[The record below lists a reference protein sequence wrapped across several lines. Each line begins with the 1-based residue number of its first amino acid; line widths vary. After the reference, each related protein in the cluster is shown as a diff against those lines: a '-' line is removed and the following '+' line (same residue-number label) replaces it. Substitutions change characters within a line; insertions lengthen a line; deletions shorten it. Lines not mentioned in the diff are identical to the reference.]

1 MTPDEAYREYR
12 HSRRQAKVERE
23 RLKALSRLTSAAL
36 EAQALIQA
44 VAAEVQ
50 TRAQAKVSALV
61 TRCLAEVFGAEAYR
75 FRLKLEAKRGK
86 TEARPVF
93 VRGGRELEPVDESGL
108 GQVDVA
114 AFALR
119 LAALLLHTP
128 PVRRLLV
135 LDEPAKHLSAEYRPN
150 FVNLLLGL
158 AEDLNVQIIMTT
170 HSEELVCGNIIRID

>member
-36 EAQALIQA
+36 EAQVLIQA

-50 TRAQAKVSALV
+50 TRAQVKVSALV
-61 TRCLAEVFGAEAYR
+61 TKCLTEVFGAEAYQ

-93 VRGGRELEPVDESGL
+93 VRDGRELEPVDESGL

-135 LDEPAKHLSAEYRPN
+135 LDEPFKFVSAEYVPR
-150 FVNLLLGL
+150 VRDLLDGL
-158 AEDLNVQIIMTT
+158 AADLGVQIVMTT
-170 HSEELVCGNIIRID
+170 HNRELETGNVLRID